1 MDASNIEK
9 MTVAV
14 VDALG
19 LPEDK
24 TDLVREALQTVW
36 VGQIAVIWTREDVI
50 AVCEENGW
58 CRPSAIEC
66 EDVLNELLLNNTGA
80 GITRDCIV
88 RELREMGFDRPA
100 GDKG

>member
-19 LPEDK
+19 LSAEK
-24 TDLVREALQTVW
+24 AALVREALQTVW

-58 CRPSAIEC
+58 ARPSALES
-66 EDVLNELLLNNTGA
+66 EDVLNEVLLNNTGA
-80 GITRDCIV
+80 GITRDCIARQI
-88 RELREMGFDRPA
+88 RESGLDRQRRSI
-100 GDKG
+100 